1 MTLRR
6 ESFKIVVK
14 RVERPFS
21 NDPVD
26 EFEWICQSLG
36 FFEPIDR
43 ERTATAI
50 FREIFKATEEG
61 RPITSAEIVQ
71 KIGMSR
77 GAVVNHLNNLIRSGL
92 IVKNGRYYQ
101 SRSKS
106 VYRIIEEIEDDIDRI
121 FLRMKKV
128 AQELD
133 EQLGIESGKELDN
146 QK

>member
-43 ERTATAI
+43 ERTAAAI

-71 KIGMSR
+71 KISMSR

-106 VYRIIEEIEDDIDRI
+106 VYRLIEEIEDDIDRI